1 MKKYRTSEDLIG
13 VEDIDQR
20 VSSKEFLTKQ
30 LEALDDKIIDTEKQF
45 VELKNK
51 RKELLKIQRGDC
63 DN

>member
-1 MKKYRTSEDLIG
+1 MKKYRTSPDLIG

>member
-30 LEALDDKIIDTEKQF
+30 LEALDDKIIATEKQF